1 MVCTDFG
8 LIAEAVIFGEASPA
22 RAWGIEQLLDVL
34 TGVTGPQG
42 RLPFDLP
49 RSMAADRTRS
59 ASAKGG
65 IVTPDPA
72 MDSLAGLY
80 PELGRNET
88 LQSILQ
94 TAVDQA
100 GYGLDVLP
108 ERAPG
113 WWRCGARVDGDSR
126 TTHALLGIAERA
138 FIVSF
143 WERGVM
149 MAKGTTTSLDAVVS
163 AIGAWQS
170 GATLARLKTACPF
183 VDYSPLAEAYERG
196 DAVEAQWTIYR
207 QTTAPHVDH
216 ELIEAAYAQPQ
227 LRALFPFHSHRTLNF
242 SRCTG
247 FPYTH
252 DIPVITPA

>member
-1 MVCTDFG
+1 M
-8 LIAEAVIFGEASPA
+8 
-22 RAWGIEQLLDVL
+22 
-34 TGVTGPQG
+34 
-42 RLPFDLP
+42 
-49 RSMAADRTRS
+49 
-59 ASAKGG
+59 
-65 IVTPDPA
+65 TPDPA
-72 MDSLAGLY
+72 TDNLACLY
-80 PELGRNET
+80 PELGRNGT
-88 LQSILQ
+88 LQSTLQ
-94 TAVDQA
+94 TAVHQA

-126 TTHALLGIAERA
+126 TTNALLGIAERA
-138 FIVSF
+138 FIVNF

-170 GATLARLKTACPF
+170 GATLARLRSACPF
-183 VDYSPLAEAYERG
+183 VDYSPLAEAHERG
-196 DAVEAQWTIYR
+196 DAVEAQWTSYR
-207 QTTAPHVDH
+207 HTTARHIDH

-252 DIPVITPA
+252 DIPVITPANGSYRVTWWHTRSPHGPADIGEADIPDDAVALVIALLPHNCGPAVAGTAEDLDNSDST